1 MSIAELY
8 VEKRTPFAPPVN
20 QTTYEQFVFEMER
33 TGTNNL
39 VARDMVDPTFRP
51 PQASDSYLAQKFQ
64 EGLNS
69 NLQ

>member
-1 MSIAELY
+1 
-8 VEKRTPFAPPVN
+8 
-20 QTTYEQFVFEMER
+20 
-33 TGTNNL
+33 L